1 MSREERKLHKA
12 IQKHASREQQKLNQ
26 QLNRQRK
33 GDFRKPPRPRIGAD
47 VDFDDIEIVEP
58 SRTGG
63 GAVRAE
69 TGIEGLVAET
79 GLGFCTVL
87 AGGDPCQCRTTPGI
101 AIGDRVLFRPER
113 RRIVRILPRRTSLS
127 RPDPGN
133 ARLRRVLAAN
143 VDIVVNVVSLKD
155 PPLRPGLIDRFLIAI
170 EQSGADPLLCVN
182 KCDLLAAEEELAPLI
197 PYQETGV
204 PVVLCS
210 AATGDGTDL
219 LADALAGKTCV
230 FAGHSGVGKSS
241 LLNALA
247 PGLGLATGAVS
258 EHRHRGRHITTS
270 SSMHFLP
277 NGAVVIDTPG
287 IREFGLWEAGPE
299 EVRRSFHE
307 FDRWSAGCAFPD
319 CSHVHEPRCAVK
331 EAVEAGQIP
340 RVRYA
345 AFLRILNTLRE

>member
-1 MSREERKLHKA
+1 MSREERKLRKH
-12 IQKHASREQQKLNQ
+12 IEKHASREQQKLNQ

-33 GDFRKPPRPRIGAD
+33 LGLGKPPRPRIAVD
-47 VDFDDIEIVEP
+47 VDFDELDLADAPRRTIVE
-58 SRTGG
+58 
-63 GAVRAE
+63 RAE
-69 TGIEGLVAET
+69 TGIEGLVSEI
-79 GLGFCTVL
+79 GPGFCTVL
-87 AGGDPCQCRTTPGI
+87 AAADPHQCRTVPGM

-113 RRIVRILPRRTSLS
+113 RRVVRILPRRTALS

-133 ARLRRVLAAN
+133 PHHQRVLAAN

-182 KCDLLAAEEELAPLI
+182 KCDLLESEEDLAPLI

-210 AATGDGTDL
+210 ATTGEGTDL

-247 PGLGLATGAVS
+247 PDLGLATGAVS
-258 EHRHRGRHITTS
+258 EHHHKGRHTTS
-270 SSMHFLP
+270 SSSLHFLP

-287 IREFGLWEAGPE
+287 IREFGLWQAGPE
-299 EVRRSFHE
+299 EVRNSFHE
-307 FDRWSAGCAFPD
+307 FDRWSPACAFPD

-331 EAVEAGQIP
+331 EAVETGRIP
-340 RVRYA
+340 RTRYA
-345 AFLRILNTLRE
+345 AFRRILDSLRE

>member
-12 IQKHASREQQKLNQ
+12 IEKHASREQQKLNQ

-33 GDFRKPPRPRIGAD
+33 AGRRKPPRPHIGAD
-47 VDFDDIEIVEP
+47 IDFDDIEIVAAP
-58 SRTGG
+58 KST
-63 GAVRAE
+63 AVERAE
-69 TGIEGLVAET
+69 TGIEGLVSEI
-79 GLGFCTVL
+79 GPGFCTVL
-87 AGGDPCQCRTTPGI
+87 AGAYPCQCRTVPGI

-113 RRIVRILPRRTSLS
+113 RRVVRIVPRRMALS

-133 ARLRRVLAAN
+133 PHRQRVLAAN

-170 EQSGADPLLCVN
+170 ERSGADPLLCVN
-182 KCDLLAAEEELAPLI
+182 KCDLLESEEDLAPLR

-210 AATGDGTDL
+210 AATGEGTDL
-219 LADALAGKTCV
+219 LADALAGKACV

-241 LLNALA
+241 LLNALS
-247 PGLGLATGAVS
+247 PGLDLATGAVS
-258 EHRHRGRHITTS
+258 EHRHKGRHTTSS

-287 IREFGLWEAGPE
+287 IREFGLWQAGPE
-299 EVRRSFHE
+299 EVRSSFHE

-340 RVRYA
+340 RARYA
-345 AFLRILNTLRE
+345 AFRRILDSLRE